1 MFRPK
6 KKKELSLMEELKE
19 LELLEEGEM
28 VDIPD
33 LENDDLIQENSLS
46 VIVRCLNPTVHK
58 VGGLVKALPPIWG
71 LEDRVHGRGVGADR
85 VQFIFQSDIDLHHVL
100 TRGPW
105 FVNGWIVSLDQW
117 SPSPSPDFL
126 HKILFWIG
134 VRGLPVHLLKK
145 QAVDSLIGP
154 LGKIEKVELHAKNST
169 SVEYIRTQVWI
180 NTDEPLQFRR
190 TARFKSG
197 EVIPTELEYERLIKV
212 CFLCKH
218 LTHDQTKC
226 PYQVLP
232 QEQHQNVAV
241 PRRSNQTQG
250 GSLRK
255 DQQGGQNSKATVKAP
270 RTTHSRATQSRA
282 TSRRETIP
290 AAAPYRKTSQK
301 GKAIAGESRKI
312 SVPCSRATSPPEANR
327 DLVSVFE
334 RLGNAEPNS
343 PCIAEHDRT
352 AEARSSHSKDSSN
365 HKESQE
371 GRSSKGSRSRP
382 SVFERLG
389 SHSQNTAEGT
399 KNLREV
405 LSSKRRR
412 LSNSGDRKAKKPRT
426 ETHEASVFQR
436 LGTKESGSGEKSVE
450 VPVHSAQVA
459 ATRPRHSVRRIVLGS
474 GKILEEGLMDNS
486 NPSKSI

>member
-1 MFRPK
+1 
-6 KKKELSLMEELKE
+6 
-19 LELLEEGEM
+19 M
-28 VDIPD
+28 VTLPISRFPP
-33 LENDDLIQENSLS
+33 Q
-46 VIVRCLNPTVHK
+46 NP
-58 VGGLVKALPPIWG
+58 I
-71 LEDRVHGRGVGADR
+71 
-85 VQFIFQSDIDLHHVL
+85 
-100 TRGPW
+100 
-105 FVNGWIVSLDQW
+105 LDQ
-117 SPSPSPDFL
+117 SPRAPRPSPKEASRRQSHWTSGKDRKGRAARQEL
-126 HKILFWIG
+126 YL
-134 VRGLPVHLLKK
+134 RGIH
-145 QAVDSLIGP
+145 SSSI
-154 LGKIEKVELHAKNST
+154 
-169 SVEYIRTQVWI
+169 
-180 NTDEPLQFRR
+180 
-190 TARFKSG
+190 
-197 EVIPTELEYERLIKV
+197 
-212 CFLCKH
+212 
-218 LTHDQTKC
+218 
-226 PYQVLP
+226 LP
-232 QEQHQNVAV
+232 QEQHQNVVV

-301 GKAIAGESRKI
+301 GKAIAGESSRVWKQKEIVKTPRLEGTNSKSTGESSIPIGRKSNSSGKR

-343 PCIAEHDRT
+343 LCIAEHDRA

-371 GRSSKGSRSRP
+371 GRSSKGSRSPP

-412 LSNSGDRKAKKPRT
+412 LSNSGDREAKKPRT
-426 ETHEASVFQR
+426 ETHEA
-436 LGTKESGSGEKSVE
+436 
-450 VPVHSAQVA
+450 
-459 ATRPRHSVRRIVLGS
+459 
-474 GKILEEGLMDNS
+474 
-486 NPSKSI
+486 

>member
-301 GKAIAGESRKI
+301 GKAIAGES
-312 SVPCSRATSPPEANR
+312 SR
-327 DLVSVFE
+327 VW
-334 RLGNAEPNS
+334 
-343 PCIAEHDRT
+343 
-352 AEARSSHSKDSSN
+352 KQ
-365 HKESQE
+365 KE
-371 GRSSKGSRSRP
+371 
-382 SVFERLG
+382 
-389 SHSQNTAEGT
+389 
-399 KNLREV
+399 
-405 LSSKRRR
+405 
-412 LSNSGDRKAKKPRT
+412 
-426 ETHEASVFQR
+426 
-436 LGTKESGSGEKSVE
+436 
-450 VPVHSAQVA
+450 
-459 ATRPRHSVRRIVLGS
+459 IV
-474 GKILEEGLMDNS
+474 
-486 NPSKSI
+486 